1 MGILGFI
8 KTPLFKGQT
17 RQPHFLL
24 PLLHVDTVGEAFVDT
39 LYSGLGRT
47 FYLPG
52 ILRYLSML
60 VGFSNSVM
68 ISTTSSHVLTLTA
81 GGA

>member
-8 KTPLFKGQT
+8 KTPLFKGET

-24 PLLHVDTVGEAFVDT
+24 PLLHVDTVGEAFVDA

-52 ILRYLSML
+52 ILRYLAML
-60 VGFSNSVM
+60 VGPSSYLKLFA
-68 ISTTSSHVLTLTA
+68 TSCHVLTITA
-81 GGA
+81 GGT